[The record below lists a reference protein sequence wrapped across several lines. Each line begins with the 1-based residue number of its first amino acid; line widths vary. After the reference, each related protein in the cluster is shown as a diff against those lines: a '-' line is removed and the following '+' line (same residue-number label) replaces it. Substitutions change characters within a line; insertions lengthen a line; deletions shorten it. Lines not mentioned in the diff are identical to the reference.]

1 MENKYRFL
9 AKIIIEAKSP
19 LNIGSGN
26 KGIKSDSLVL
36 RDVNGLPFIPG
47 TTIAGLLRH
56 TLGKDE
62 EKLMGSLVD
71 PDLPLR
77 CRGSVRVQDLQAGG
91 CPAMFQLI
99 HLNVLL
105 RPS

>member
-62 EKLMGSLVD
+62 EIPHRLWQ
-71 PDLPLR
+71 PLWIWR
-77 CRGSVRVQDLQAGG
+77 S
-91 CPAMFQLI
+91 
-99 HLNVLL
+99 
-105 RPS
+105 